1 MKEIIIVRHGEAT
14 HLTEGLTGGWT
25 DSHLTPTGEQ
35 QARLTGEFLAEAL
48 SGRSLRFYTSDLAR
62 AVETAHLIAPALGV
76 GAEPEPNLRELNN
89 GAAANMTVADSM
101 ALMLPLTLPAIDWMP
116 YPEAETWRLM
126 YERVAAFMERAS
138 REHEEI
144 AVIVAHGFSA
154 AAAIH
159 WWLDLGEDAWER
171 LAFELDPCSLT
182 RLTLNMWGQQ
192 TIHRL
197 NETGHLRAAGLAKW

>member
-25 DSHLTPTGEQ
+25 DSHLTPTGRE
-35 QARLTGEFLAEAL
+35 QARVTGEFLAEAL
-48 SGRSLRFYTSDLAR
+48 SGHSVRVYTSDLAR
-62 AVETAHLIAPALGV
+62 ALETAQLVAPALGV
-76 GAEPEPNLRELNN
+76 AAEPEADLRELNN
-89 GAAANMTVADSM
+89 GVAANTKLADSM

-116 YPEAETWRLM
+116 YPEAETWREMAL
-126 YERVAAFMERAS
+126 RVFAFMERAS
-138 REHEEI
+138 REREEI
-144 AVIVAHGFSA
+144 AILVAHGFSA

-159 WWLDLGEDAWER
+159 WWLDLGEVAWEKM
-171 LAFELDPCSLT
+171 AFELDPCSLT

-197 NETGHLRAAGLAKW
+197 NETGHLRLAGLARW